1 MELLKSTIEKIKG
14 LDEAAMAAAK
24 DRMDNLIKP
33 VGSLGRLEEIAIQL
47 SAITSS
53 IHPIV
58 DKKAVIVMSAD
69 NGVCCEGVAAAPP
82 IVTLMMTNHIANG
95 VSGMASIAK
104 TAGAGVVV
112 VDIGVSADVQ
122 NDKVLV
128 KKVRYGTGNIAVG
141 PAMTREEAI
150 KAIEVGIEVASEQIK
165 SGVKLIATGEM
176 GIGNTTTS
184 TAVLSVLSGVHPSEI
199 TGVGANLPGDKI
211 KHKIDVILRA
221 IETNNPDKN
230 DPIDILAKLGG
241 LDMAGMAGIMI
252 ACAASRI
259 PCVVDGYISTVSALL
274 ACSICPTVKDFLIP
288 SHASFEKG
296 SALASQLLGLR
307 PMLHMDMRLGEGS
320 GAALAFGII
329 DAAAAISKDMI
340 TFAEAGIGTV

>member
-1 MELLKSTIEKIKG
+1 MKLLNSTIEKIKG
-14 LDEAAMAAAK
+14 LDESFVAAART
-24 DRMDNLIKP
+24 RMDNLIKP
-33 VGSLGRLEEIAIQL
+33 VGSLGRLEELAVQL
-47 SAITSS
+47 SGITSS
-53 IHPIV
+53 MHPVV

-82 IVTLMMTNHIANG
+82 VVTLMMTNFIANG
-95 VSGMASIAK
+95 VSGMASIAR

-112 VDIGVSADVQ
+112 VDIGVDGNVE
-122 NDKVLV
+122 NDNVLV
-128 KKVRYGTGNIAVG
+128 RKVRYGTGNIAEG

-150 KAIEVGIEVASEQIK
+150 KAIETGIEVANEQIER
-165 SGVKLIATGEM
+165 GVKLIATGEM

-211 KHKIDVILRA
+211 AHKVEVILKA
-221 IETNNPDKN
+221 LAVNQAVKN
-230 DPIDILAKLGG
+230 DPIDLISKLGG
-241 LDMAGMAGIMI
+241 LDMAGMAGIMLS
-252 ACAASRI
+252 CAASRI

-274 ACSICPTVKDFLIP
+274 ACSLCPNVRDFLIP

-296 SALASQLLGLR
+296 SALASELLGLR

-340 TFAEAGIGTV
+340 TFEEAGIGTV

>member
-14 LDEAAMAAAK
+14 LDETTMDAAK

-33 VGSLGRLEEIAIQL
+33 VGSLGRLEELAVQL
-47 SAITSS
+47 SGITSS
-53 IHPIV
+53 MHPDV
-58 DKKAVIVMSAD
+58 NKKTVIVMSAD

-82 IVTLMMTNHIANG
+82 VVTLMMTNFIANG

-112 VDIGVSADVQ
+112 VDIGVDGNVQ
-122 NDKVLV
+122 NDNVLV
-128 KKVRYGTGNIAVG
+128 KKVRYGTSNIAVG

-150 KAIEVGIEVASEQIK
+150 KGIEVGIEVASEQIK
-165 SGVKLIATGEM
+165 NGVKLIATGEM

-184 TAVLSVLSGVHPSEI
+184 TSVLSVLSGVHPSEI

-211 KHKIDVILRA
+211 AHKVEVIQKA
-221 IETNNPDKN
+221 IAVNNLDKN

-241 LDMAGMAGIMI
+241 LDMAGMAGIML

-296 SALASQLLGLR
+296 SVLASELLGLR
-307 PMLHMDMRLGEGS
+307 PMLNMDMRLGEGS

-340 TFAEAGIGTV
+340 TFEEAGIGTV